1 MLATGIVILA
11 GILLACYSPQLV
23 DRYWVYCL
31 PVCLLLAWLN
41 PRLRNIGL
49 FTGGFLWVTAVM
61 YWQLDHRL
69 ITEFNNKRL
78 IAVGE
83 VINIPNQSSYGSHFE
98 FSPETLQGYPGR
110 LPRTVKLSWRN
121 APADLQPGQVWR
133 LQLRLKQPHGFQN
146 PGGFDYER
154 WMFARGI
161 DASGYVIKS
170 ELNSLLDTRTGLNP
184 VRFKLQ
190 RHLVNSCPDCA
201 HQGLMQALAIGY
213 RGSIDDDIRRLLNQ
227 TGTAHLIA
235 VSGLHIGIVAG
246 VFYLAG
252 LWFWNRLLYTA
263 VIKRREFAL
272 LLGWF
277 AGLAYSLLAGFELPA
292 QRAMLMLSLVLLSLL
307 LRVPFNLLH
316 GVWLALLG
324 VLLLSPLSVLSESFW
339 LTFAALMV
347 ILLGSFLLQRERS
360 RWKQMVLIQLLFSL
374 LFIPLSIVIFGQ
386 IHSASMAANLLAV
399 PLVSFVIVP
408 LNFLLLLL
416 FWLPQHWLEVL
427 YGGLDRLIGLLIN
440 FLQMLQQNGLQAI
453 DIAHADGWKIAV
465 LLLMLLL
472 LLIPR
477 GLIAARL
484 GVLALAPVLL
494 LQLRPL
500 PAMPLQLTVLD
511 VGMGTAIVVQ
521 TAEHSLVYDFG
532 PGNRNG
538 YSLGEWVVMP
548 FLRYQ
553 GLAAPDRIVISHADQ
568 DHAGGYYALQPLFKH
583 MPVYTG
589 TSSEL
594 SLKFPQLKLHDCH
607 QSASWSWDGVQF
619 EFLTAPFAP
628 MASENNRSCVLKI
641 THAAG
646 SMLIAGDIERLQEEA
661 LLAQNKA
668 ALRVDYLIAP
678 HHGSLSSSSAAFIE
692 AVSAASVIFTSGY
705 LNRWQFPKEAIV
717 KRYTDFGSQ
726 LSQTDIA
733 GAIQISCAQEGCEL
747 THYRQQHPRIWY

>member
-1 MLATGIVILA
+1 
-11 GILLACYSPQLV
+11 
-23 DRYWVYCL
+23 
-31 PVCLLLAWLN
+31 
-41 PRLRNIGL
+41 
-49 FTGGFLWVTAVM
+49 M

-78 IAVGE
+78 LAVGE
-83 VINIPNQSSYGSHFE
+83 VINIPNHTTYGSHFE

-161 DASGYVIKS
+161 DATGYVIKS
-170 ELNSLLDTRTGLNP
+170 ELNSLLETRSGLNP

-190 RHLVNSCPDCA
+190 RHLVNSCPDCVY
-201 HQGLMQALAIGY
+201 QGLMQALAIGY

-252 LWFWNRLLYTA
+252 LWFWNRLLYPT
-263 VIKRREFAL
+263 VFKRREFAL

-324 VLLLSPLSVLSESFW
+324 VLLLAPLSVLSESFW

-360 RWKQMVLIQLLFSL
+360 RLKQMVLIQLLFSL

-386 IHSASMAANLLAV
+386 IHSASMAANLVAV

-477 GLIAARL
+477 GLIATRL
-484 GVLALAPVLL
+484 GVLALMPVLL

-500 PAMPLQLTVLD
+500 PGIPLQLTVLD

-568 DHAGGYYALQPLFKH
+568 DHAGGYYALQPRFKD

-589 TSSEL
+589 TRSEL
-594 SLKFPQLKLHDCH
+594 SRKFPQVKQLYDCH
-607 QSASWSWDGVQF
+607 QSASWKWDGVQF

-628 MASENNRSCVLKI
+628 TASENNRSCVLKI
-641 THAAG
+641 SHAAG
-646 SMLIAGDIERLQEEA
+646 SMLIAGDIEQLQEEA
-661 LLAQNKA
+661 LLEQNKE
-668 ALRVDYLIAP
+668 ALRADYLIAP

-692 AVSAASVIFTSGY
+692 AVSASSVIFTSGY
-705 LNRWQFPKEAIV
+705 LNRWQFPKSAVV
-717 KRYTDFGSQ
+717 KRYTDTGSQ
-726 LSQTDIA
+726 LSQTDRA

-747 THYRQQHPRIWY
+747 TRYRQQHPRIWY